1 MDNCVVYIIN
11 PFSHAAALAD
21 ICAAFWHL
29 FQQLAADAD
38 RRETRQV
45 NDVALQIIPMD
56 LIFSGESVVVPT
68 QTDYLNLA
76 LEVYSRCRPK
86 DAESSPVL
94 CAPAV
99 LLADPLPK
107 SINFRLAPDKSSP
120 LQDGRNLHIACSKSS
135 DQRWMSVA
143 WSDGT
148 GSIQTT
154 MSYCLRYRSKGAVRT
169 VAEVRN
175 EVWATTK
182 HIMDKFQARWKVV
195 LVNTEPMD
203 ADDVE
208 GMISGPVK
216 DKARFLTSDRMD
228 QPGRAPEQGATR
240 ILGAGHRYCEHH
252 SRSGARISCVS
263 YDHRCPESSLFIH
276 SCLDP

>member
-1 MDNCVVYIIN
+1 MENCVVYIVN

-29 FQQLAADAD
+29 FQQLVADAD
-38 RRETRQV
+38 NRETRQV
-45 NDVALQIIPMD
+45 NDVALQIIPVD
-56 LIFSGESVVVPT
+56 FIFSGESVVFPA
-68 QTDYLNLA
+68 QPEYLNLA

-86 DAESSPVL
+86 DTESNPVL

-99 LLADPLPK
+99 SLADPLPK
-107 SINFRLAPDKSSP
+107 SINFRLAPDKVSP

-135 DQRWMSVA
+135 DQRWISAA

-154 MSYCLRYRSKGAVRT
+154 MSYCLRYRGKAAARTAV
-169 VAEVRN
+169 EVRN
-175 EVWATTK
+175 EIWATTK
-182 HIMDKFQARWKVV
+182 HIMDRFQARWNVV

-208 GMISGPVK
+208 GMLPAPSRIKPN
-216 DKARFLTSDRMD
+216 LTFHRMD
-228 QPGRAPEQGATR
+228 QPG
-240 ILGAGHRYCEHH
+240 
-252 SRSGARISCVS
+252 
-263 YDHRCPESSLFIH
+263 
-276 SCLDP
+276 